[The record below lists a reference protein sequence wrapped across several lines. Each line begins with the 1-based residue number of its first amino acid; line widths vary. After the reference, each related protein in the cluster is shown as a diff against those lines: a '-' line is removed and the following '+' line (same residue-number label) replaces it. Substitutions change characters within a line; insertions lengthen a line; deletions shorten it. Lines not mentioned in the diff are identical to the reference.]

1 MTRAQVKLLEEA
13 RTGARFVGRE
23 KRMAEELQGQGWL
36 ALLADTF
43 TLTPTGERALEE
55 GRPKKLG

>member
-1 MTRAQVKLLEEA
+1 
-13 RTGARFVGRE
+13 
-23 KRMAEELQGQGWL
+23 MAEELQGQGWL

-43 TLTPTGERALEE
+43 TLTHTGERALEE